1 MWSLP
6 HLLEPLVQQVDV
18 TADVALEHEGR
29 LLLLTLL
36 PTGVALHPGAPQEEE
51 EEREEKGMEEKE
63 EERDGGREALP
74 ALASSPHCTRRNVR

>member
-36 PTGVALHPGAPQEEE
+36 PTGVALHPGRAHP
-51 EEREEKGMEEKE
+51 RRRGRRKGRRKGWRKRRRKEME
-63 EERDGGREALP
+63 GGR
-74 ALASSPHCTRRNVR
+74 HCLL